1 MNDQYIVFDDIRKE
15 FTKDV
20 TSFLSFNRNGTIN
33 CFNGFGDTKYFKDIG
48 LKDINGKSIYADSS
62 IVEFEYFDIDPKNT
76 CILYGYF
83 SFKQSELG
91 YRVCTFDNSYF
102 VSFTNIRNFKIIDT
116 IQENKMGLIK
126 GAENGNAND

>member
-62 IVEFEYFDIDPKNT
+62 IVEFEYKALQT
-76 CILYGYF
+76 KVKGYF
-83 SFKQSELG
+83 KYSNITLG
-91 YRVCTFDNSYF
+91 YHLHLLEGFIGRAFRFDYEYMY
-102 VSFTNIRNFKIIDT
+102 NFKIIDT
-116 IQENKMGLIK
+116 IQENKLGLIK
-126 GAENGNAND
+126 